1 MSHFSMCK
9 NTNHRNTDHWGQE
22 SSVRLVPSGQYF
34 DDSRHLSTQ
43 SIVTDATNSCGLQW
57 PILSQNR
64 RLLVWM
70 QNYAL
75 ICYMVSCKWKQM
87 SSRLCK
93 RWPLWG
99 STCPCKLVHFW
110 KPRFKL
116 ELVCELDIAEN
127 VFPLFCFH
135 FYIYIYIYFHIS
147 YYINT
152 LFSFALFSH
161 LKYCFILPHTL
172 FLSFFKNVVLTFPKW
187 LSTHSYKSVYKQDW
201 SHFRITCVL
210 KWASICQQTLIL
222 WIKKHVQYKR
232 WFIYSNQTLR
242 MITNDTKFVDP
253 LFVGRVAF
261 HTTAIYLSQ
270 VGDALLGY
278 NLRYLQT
285 TDNPAV
291 GSVNYFPPFFHFRG
305 FLN

>member
-22 SSVRLVPSGQYF
+22 SSVRLGPSGQYI

-57 PILSQNR
+57 AILSQNR

-135 FYIYIYIYFHIS
+135 FYIYIYIYIYHTTSIPYFRLPYFHTSNTVLFCHIRFS
-147 YYINT
+147 Y
-152 LFSFALFSH
+152 LFSKTWSW
-161 LKYCFILPHTL
+161 L
-172 FLSFFKNVVLTFPKW
+172 FL
-187 LSTHSYKSVYKQDW
+187 
-201 SHFRITCVL
+201 
-210 KWASICQQTLIL
+210 
-222 WIKKHVQYKR
+222 
-232 WFIYSNQTLR
+232 
-242 MITNDTKFVDP
+242 ND
-253 LFVGRVAF
+253 
-261 HTTAIYLSQ
+261 
-270 VGDALLGY
+270 
-278 NLRYLQT
+278 
-285 TDNPAV
+285 
-291 GSVNYFPPFFHFRG
+291 
-305 FLN
+305 